1 MATDFIILISETLE
15 RLASFPQLKPGCKE
29 LVVGAGVKTNK
40 TNRLRPSNTEL
51 QRDHTKSY
59 QYLPKTESMKGF
71 CGRIQLKED
80 LECFYLQFRIAE
92 KSLY

>member
-1 MATDFIILISETLE
+1 MATDFIILIWETSE

-29 LVVGAGVKTNK
+29 LVVGGGVK

-59 QYLPKTESMKGF
+59 QYLPQTESMKGF
-71 CGRIQLKED
+71 CGRI
-80 LECFYLQFRIAE
+80 
-92 KSLY
+92 